1 MSAVLT
7 PSTTPRKTD
16 EGWIIDIPH
25 DMADVMSIAHGSM
38 GVLYPSRKGISIE
51 ILPPPSPELVASVL
65 ETCEEFREAFEEMK
79 RLGD

>member
-7 PSTTPRKTD
+7 SSTAPRKTD

-25 DMADVMSIAHGSM
+25 GSI
-38 GVLYPSRKGISIE
+38 GVLYPSRNGISME
-51 ILPPPSPELVASVL
+51 ILPSPSPELVSSVL
-65 ETCEEFREAFEEMK
+65 ETCEEFREAFEKMK